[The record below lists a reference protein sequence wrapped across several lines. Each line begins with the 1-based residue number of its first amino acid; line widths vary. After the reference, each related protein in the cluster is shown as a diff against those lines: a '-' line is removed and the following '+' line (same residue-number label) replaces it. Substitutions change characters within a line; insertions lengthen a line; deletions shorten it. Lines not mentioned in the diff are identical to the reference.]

1 MDYMTSITPEPG
13 RKFFARRG
21 TGFTLVELLI
31 SLSLSTAIMAGVMTT
46 FLALTRTSLRLGSYD
61 SMEGEARKGL
71 ELFGRDAR
79 MASAI
84 VWNSATDI
92 SLTVPTAAS
101 EETYRYVYSTV
112 ARTFT
117 RTRTAPLP
125 AGAAQVLFSNV
136 DGLDL
141 KAYKINTDPVDIT
154 NLGQASMDTK
164 QLQLTVNTSR
174 ATSTAALSTANVL
187 SARFILRNKKV
198 TN

>member
-1 MDYMTSITPEPG
+1 MDYMISIIHAPG
-13 RKFFARRG
+13 RKLSSRR

-31 SLSLSTAIMAGVMTT
+31 SLSLSTAIMAGVLTT
-46 FLALTRTSLRLGSYD
+46 FVSLTRTSLRLGNYD
-61 SMEGEARKGL
+61 SMESEARKGL

-84 VWNSATDI
+84 VWDSATDI
-92 SLTVPTAAS
+92 SLTVPTAGS
-101 EETYRYVYSTV
+101 NETYRYVYSTS

-125 AGAAQVLFSNV
+125 LGTAQTLFSNV
-136 DGLDL
+136 DGLNIR
-141 KAYKINTDPVDIT
+141 AYKINTDPVDLT
-154 NLGQASMDTK
+154 DLGQASMDTK
-164 QLQLTVNTSR
+164 QLQLTVSTSR
-174 ATSTAALSTANVL
+174 VTSTAALSTANVL